1 MIGLQRGPRLVSLCL
16 SILLLGLGAASAQ
29 AQVADDGATR
39 VEGPA
44 EQVLE
49 SLDPVG
55 EPGRAGTSPAD
66 EAIAAEIEDAG
77 PTAAG
82 LSGPAAAR
90 VEEIVVTARRRAELL
105 EDTPISVSVLSD
117 QTLQDS
123 GTTQL
128 NQIQNL
134 VPNLTIFRDSTGQS
148 ISIVTRGVGNF
159 PFVYF
164 DQGTPLYV
172 DGVVL
177 SRNAG
182 AVLDIVDMAQIEV
195 LRGPQGTLF
204 GKNSVGGAVSITTV
218 KPQPELDAYASIR
231 AGSFN
236 TFDSRA
242 MLNLPVLEDQLFLR
256 FNFASFQR
264 DGYYTNLL
272 NGDDLSD
279 RNSQNVLL
287 ASRWLPTSDLTID
300 VTGSYTTSHTREM
313 GGQCV
318 VIEPAFSDQTPLVYT
333 PETAEEYR
341 RNCNRSGRFE
351 GETDVSSLVSVES
364 YGVWGVA
371 NYQVGP
377 VGGLDDLGFKLT
389 GAWRQQVVR
398 SRRDRDGTAFPAFIE
413 ASTGGPGSDYNGNP
427 TWQNQ
432 LQTELQVNGAA
443 WDERIQFVAGA
454 FAFWERARTDRGFRV
469 FANTD
474 SMALGPG
481 TGDVVRSIAFS
492 NNYITTN
499 NNDWALFGQATANV
513 TDWLSLTA
521 GIRYTEETKR
531 LRRILVNPEA
541 PVVGQP
547 AVAVDFNGKGTFDA
561 WTPMASLALTAPPE
575 WFGES
580 PVEHVMGYFTYA
592 RGFRGG
598 GFNGGARTSNPES
611 IRPFKPEF
619 IDSYEVGL
627 KSISF
632 EGRLTFNVALFYADR
647 TDQQVPQAVTF
658 EDPENGLVETDLL
671 TRNTGESKTQ
681 GVEVE
686 FLTQPI
692 DGLRVDG
699 SMGYLHGVF
708 GDIPGSQNQ
717 RTGEPIDRDGE
728 QYNFV
733 PRWQTHLGVQYSLEV
748 PTPGPAWL
756 GGWLT
761 PRVDWSF
768 RSQTQYFAWELT
780 ELREPNRNIV
790 NVRLSYDFNDNRS
803 QVAFW
808 GTNMTDHNYFQETIA
823 TPRTLGVVTR
833 YWAQPR
839 TMGVELTHRF

>member
-1 MIGLQRGPRLVSLCL
+1 MAGLVTLG
-16 SILLLGLGAASAQ
+16 LLLASGAR
-29 AQVADDGATR
+29 AQVAGEAPGS
-39 VEGPA
+39 VEGSA
-44 EQVLE
+44 EQVEE
-49 SLDPVG
+49 SLAPV
-55 EPGRAGTSPAD
+55 EEAGRAGTSPAD
-66 EAIAAEIEDAG
+66 GAIAEKLEADGPAG
-77 PTAAG
+77 AG
-82 LSGPAAAR
+82 LSRPAAAR
-90 VEEIVVTARRRAELL
+90 VEEVVVTARRRAELL

-117 QTLQDS
+117 QMLQDS

-134 VPNLTIFRDSTGQS
+134 VPNLTIFRTGTGQS

-159 PFVYF
+159 PFVYY

-182 AVLDIVDMAQIEV
+182 SVLDIVDVAQIEV

-204 GKNSVGGAVSITTV
+204 GKNSVGGAVSVTTV
-218 KPQPELDAYASIR
+218 KPQPELNAYASIR

-242 MLNLPVLEDQLFLR
+242 MINLPVLEDQLFLR
-256 FNFASFQR
+256 FNFASFHR
-264 DGYYTNLL
+264 EGYYLNTV

-279 RNSQNVLL
+279 RDSQNFML
-287 ASRWLPTSDLTID
+287 AGRWLPTSNLTID
-300 VTGSYTTSHTREM
+300 VTGAYTTSHTKGL

-318 VIEPAFSDQTPLVYT
+318 VIEPAFSDQTPLVYA
-333 PETAEEYR
+333 PQTAEEYR
-341 RNCNRSGRFE
+341 RNCDRSGRFE
-351 GETDVSSLVSVES
+351 GESDVAGQVSVES

-371 NYQVGP
+371 NYDAGP
-377 VGGLDDLGFKLT
+377 VGVLDDLGFKLT
-389 GAWRQQVVR
+389 GAWRQQVVGVR
-398 SRRDRDGTAFPAFIE
+398 HDRDGTVFPAFIE

-432 LQTELQVNGAA
+432 IQSELQVNGAA
-443 WDERIQFVAGA
+443 WDERINFVAGA
-454 FAFWERARTDRGFRV
+454 FAFWERARSDRGFRV
-469 FANTD
+469 FVNTD
-474 SMALGPG
+474 STLLGPG
-481 TGDVVRSIAFS
+481 TGDVVRSIALS
-492 NNYITTN
+492 NNYITID
-499 NNDWALFGQATANV
+499 NNDWALFGQATADF

-531 LRRILVNPEA
+531 LSRILINPEA

-547 AVAVDFNGKGTFDA
+547 GVAVDFDGKGTFDA
-561 WTPMASLALTAPPE
+561 WTPMASLALTAPQD
-575 WFGES
+575 WLGDT
-580 PVEHVMGYFTYA
+580 PVEHLMGYFTYA

-598 GFNGGARTSNPES
+598 GFNGGARTNNPES
-611 IRPFKPEF
+611 VRPFKPEF
-619 IDSYEVGL
+619 IDSYEVGF
-627 KSISF
+627 KTISF
-632 EGRLTFNVALFYADR
+632 DGRLTFNLALFYADR
-647 TDQQVPQAVTF
+647 TDQQVPQGVVY
-658 EDPENGLVETDLL
+658 EDPETGLVETDLL

-686 FLTQPI
+686 FLTQPL

-748 PTPGPAWL
+748 PPPGPAWL

-768 RSQTQYFAWELT
+768 RSETQYFAWELT

-803 QVAFW
+803 QLAFW
-808 GTNMTDHNYFQETIA
+808 GTNMTDHEYFQETVA

-839 TMGVELTHRF
+839 TMGVEVTHRF